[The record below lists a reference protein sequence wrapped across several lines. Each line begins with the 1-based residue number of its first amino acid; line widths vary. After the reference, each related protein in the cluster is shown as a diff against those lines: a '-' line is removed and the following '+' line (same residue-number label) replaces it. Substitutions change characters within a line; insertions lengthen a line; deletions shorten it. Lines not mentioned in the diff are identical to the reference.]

1 MAHRPCS
8 QAHNCAIR
16 TAAWS
21 HNENWLLSGDDSGT
35 IKYWQTNLNNLK
47 AVNAHS
53 EPVRGVAFA
62 PTDLKFCSCSDDTT
76 VKVWDFARA
85 QQISLLSGHGGDV
98 KSVDW
103 HPHKAM
109 LASGGKDSLVKLW
122 DAKSGGA
129 VATLHAHKNQVSC
142 VKWNANG
149 NWLVSGCRDSTLKVF
164 DIRTLREISNFR
176 GHARDVTTVTWH
188 PQHESLLTSGGFDGS
203 ILYWVVGGA
212 GDGPQAEV
220 RGGHEAAIW

>member
-1 MAHRPCS
+1 MRLSNSTLVSKHR
-8 QAHNCAIR
+8 
-16 TAAWS
+16 
-21 HNENWLLSGDDSGT
+21 
-35 IKYWQTNLNNLK
+35 Y
-47 AVNAHS
+47 
-53 EPVRGVAFA
+53 
-62 PTDLKFCSCSDDTT
+62 TT

-212 GDGPQAEV
+212 GDEPQAEV